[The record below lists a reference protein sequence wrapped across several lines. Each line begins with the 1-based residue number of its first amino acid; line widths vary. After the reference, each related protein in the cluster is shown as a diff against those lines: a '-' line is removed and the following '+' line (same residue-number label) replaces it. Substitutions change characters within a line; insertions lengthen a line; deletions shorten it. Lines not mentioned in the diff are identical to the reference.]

1 MLASNN
7 IMSPATAANCDSKSG
22 YGISCYYLTA
32 ENPQW
37 GWGYF
42 ASLDDAIMAYEQQ
55 SVDLHAFVWVRFDGI
70 VESTLEEFEPLQVD
84 KASDGT
90 VTKLYSERR
99 RRADGNLIAQFIRTT
114 QGGLFITTAIAEVLS

>member
-1 MLASNN
+1 MVL
-7 IMSPATAANCDSKSG
+7 G
-22 YGISCYYLTA
+22 CYYLTA
-32 ENPQW
+32 ENPNGQKGLGDTLPPW
-37 GWGYF
+37 MT
-42 ASLDDAIMAYEQQ
+42 LAYEQQ

-99 RRADGNLIAQFIRTT
+99 RREDADGNCPVHSYNPGRIIYN
-114 QGGLFITTAIAEVLS
+114 SNC